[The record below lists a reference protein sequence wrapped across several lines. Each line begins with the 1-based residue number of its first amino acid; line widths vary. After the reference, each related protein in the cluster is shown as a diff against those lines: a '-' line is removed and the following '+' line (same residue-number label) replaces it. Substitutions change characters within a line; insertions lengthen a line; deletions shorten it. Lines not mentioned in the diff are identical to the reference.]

1 MSAVIAALPV
11 YMRLAAMVPKTVLT
25 YRFNLVMS
33 LVSLLLQIY
42 LLKVVWSAIY
52 ANRTDVGAFPLEQLL
67 TYLTI
72 ANLQIWLVNPQ
83 LAWDVQQRVR
93 EGQIAVD
100 LARPVPFPG
109 QMIAQHVGGTIGV
122 LPLVAIAL
130 PAAFVA
136 GSLRP
141 PASVESGAFYLA
153 SVVLAYAVMALM
165 GLLLGF
171 VAFWTLETTGMM
183 AIFRF
188 ANLFFAGGL
197 VPLAFFPAPL
207 RAVAEALPFQTQA
220 YIPVSLYLGRIQG
233 SDAFRALGLQLFW
246 LLLLGAVAAM
256 VWRRAVSKIV
266 VQGG

>member
-11 YMRLAAMVPKTVLT
+11 YLRLAAMVPKTVLA
-25 YRFNLVMS
+25 YRFNIVMS
-33 LVSLLLQIY
+33 LVSVLLQIY
-42 LLKVVWSAIY
+42 LLRVVWSAIY
-52 ANRTDVGAFPLEQLL
+52 AQRTDVAAFPLEQLL

-72 ANLQIWLVNPQ
+72 ANLQIWLVNPE
-83 LAWDVQQRVR
+83 LAWNVQQRVR

-109 QMIAQHVGGTIGV
+109 QMVAQHIGGTIGV
-122 LPLVAIAL
+122 LPLVAVAL
-130 PAAFVA
+130 PVAFVA

-141 PASVESGAFYLA
+141 PASVESGALYLV
-153 SVVLAYAVMALM
+153 SLVLAYAVMALM

-197 VPLAFFPAPL
+197 VPLAFFPPPL
-207 RAVAEALPFQTQA
+207 RTVAEVLPFQTQA
-220 YIPVSLYLGRIQG
+220 SIPVSLYLGRLEG
-233 SDAFRALGLQLFW
+233 SDALRALALQLLW
-246 LLLLGAVAAM
+246 IVLLAAIAVV

>member
-11 YMRLAAMVPKTVLT
+11 YLRLAAMVPKTVLA
-25 YRFNLVMS
+25 YRFNIVMS
-33 LVSLLLQIY
+33 LVSVLLQIY
-42 LLKVVWSAIY
+42 LLRVVWSAIY
-52 ANRTDVGAFPLEQLL
+52 AQRTDVAAFPLEQLL

-72 ANLQIWLVNPQ
+72 ANLQIWLVNPE
-83 LAWDVQQRVR
+83 LAWNVQQRVR

-109 QMIAQHVGGTIGV
+109 QMVAQQIGGTIGV
-122 LPLVAIAL
+122 LPLVAVAL
-130 PAAFVA
+130 PVAFIA

-141 PASVESGAFYLA
+141 PASVESGALYLV
-153 SVVLAYAVMALM
+153 SLVLAYAVMALM

-197 VPLAFFPAPL
+197 VPLAFFPPPL
-207 RAVAEALPFQTQA
+207 RTVAEALPFQTQA
-220 YIPVSLYLGRIQG
+220 SIPVSLYLGRLEG
-233 SDAFRALGLQLFW
+233 SDALRALALQLLW
-246 LLLLGAVAAM
+246 IVLLAAIAVV
-256 VWRRAVSKIV
+256 VWRRAVTKIV

>member
-1 MSAVIAALPV
+1 MSGVLAALPV
-11 YMRLAAMVPKTVLT
+11 YLRLAAMVPKTVLT
-25 YRFNLVMS
+25 YRFNIVMS
-33 LVSLLLQIY
+33 LVSVLLQIY
-42 LLKVVWSAIY
+42 LLRVVWSAIY
-52 ANRTDVGAFPLEQLL
+52 ADRADVDAFPLAQLL

-72 ANLQIWLVNPQ
+72 ANLQLWLVNPQ

-109 QMIAQHVGGTIGV
+109 QLVAQHVGGTIGV
-122 LPLVAIAL
+122 LPLVVVAL
-130 PAAFVA
+130 PVALVA

-141 PASVESGAFYLA
+141 PPSVESAAFYLV
-153 SVVLAYAVMALM
+153 SLVLAYVVMALM

-171 VAFWTLETTGMM
+171 VAFWTLETTGML

-197 VPLAFFPAPL
+197 VPLQFFPPPL
-207 RAVAEALPFQTQA
+207 LAIAELLPFQTQA
-220 YIPVSLYLGRIQG
+220 AIPVSLYLGRLEG
-233 SDAFRALGLQLFW
+233 TDALRALAIQLLW
-246 LLLLGAVAAM
+246 VVILGAIAAA
-256 VWRRAVSKIV
+256 VWRRAVTKIV

>member
-11 YMRLAAMVPKTVLT
+11 YLRLAAMVPKTVLT

-42 LLKVVWSAIY
+42 LLRVVWSAIY
-52 ANRTDVGAFPLEQLL
+52 ANRTDVGAFPLEQLV

-72 ANLQIWLVNPQ
+72 ANLQIWVINPQ
-83 LAWDVQQRVR
+83 LAWDVSQRVR

-130 PAAFVA
+130 PAAFIA

-141 PASVESGAFYLA
+141 PASVESGVFYLA
-153 SVVLAYAVMALM
+153 SVVLAYGVMALM

-171 VAFWTLETTGMM
+171 VAFWTLETTGMV

-207 RAVAEALPFQTQA
+207 RTVAEALPFQTQA
-220 YIPVSLYLGRIQG
+220 FIPVSLYLGRIQG
-233 SDAFRALGLQLFW
+233 TDAFRALGLQLLW
-246 LLLLGAVAAM
+246 LVLLGAVAAA
-256 VWRRAVSKIV
+256 VWRRAVTKIV

>member
-1 MSAVIAALPV
+1 VSAVIAALPV
-11 YMRLAAMVPKTVLT
+11 YLRLAAMVPKAVLT
-25 YRFNLVMS
+25 YRFNIVMS
-33 LVSLLLQIY
+33 LVSVLLQIY

-52 ANRTDVGAFPLEQLL
+52 TDRSDVQAFPLEQLL

-72 ANLQIWLVNPQ
+72 ANLQIWLINPQ
-83 LAWDVQQRVR
+83 LAWSLQQRVR

-109 QMIAQHVGGTIGV
+109 QMVAQHLGETIGV
-122 LPLVAIAL
+122 APLVLIAL
-130 PAAFVA
+130 PVALVA
-136 GSLRP
+136 GSLRAP
-141 PASVESGAFYLA
+141 PSIESGFLYLVSLA
-153 SVVLAYAVMALM
+153 LAYVVMVLM

-197 VPLAFFPAPL
+197 VPLAFFPPQL
-207 RAVAEALPFQTQA
+207 RAVADLLPFQTQA
-220 YIPVSLYLGRIQG
+220 SIPVSLYLGRLDG
-233 SDAFRALGLQLFW
+233 SDALRAIATQLVWVLVLG
-246 LLLLGAVAAM
+246 VTAAA
-256 VWRRAVSKIV
+256 VWRRAVNKIV

>member
-11 YMRLAAMVPKTVLT
+11 YLRFAVMVPKTVLA
-25 YRFNLVMS
+25 YRFNIVMS
-33 LVSLLLQIY
+33 LVSVLLQIY

-52 ANRTDVGAFPLEQLL
+52 ADRTDVGAFPLAQLL

-83 LAWDVQQRVR
+83 LAWDVSQRVR

-109 QMIAQHVGGTIGV
+109 QMVAQHIGGTIGV

-130 PAAFVA
+130 PFAFVA

-141 PASVESGAFYLA
+141 PASVESGALYLL
-153 SVVLAYAVMALM
+153 SLLLAYAVMALM

-171 VAFWTLETTGMM
+171 VAFWTLETTGMV

-197 VPLAFFPAPL
+197 VPLAFFPPPL
-207 RAVAEALPFQTQA
+207 RTVAEALPFQTQA
-220 YIPVSLYLGRIQG
+220 FIPVSLYLGRLVGLDALRALAIQG
-233 SDAFRALGLQLFW
+233 FW
-246 LLLLGAVAAM
+246 VVLLGGIAAL

>member
-1 MSAVIAALPV
+1 MSAVIGALPV
-11 YMRLAAMVPKTVLT
+11 YLRLAAMVPKTVLA
-25 YRFNLVMS
+25 YRFNIVMS
-33 LVSLLLQIY
+33 LVSVILQIY
-42 LLKVVWSAIY
+42 LLRVVWSAIY
-52 ANRTDVGAFPLEQLL
+52 ADRTDVEAFPLAQLL

-83 LAWDVQQRVR
+83 LAWDVAQRVR
-93 EGQIAVD
+93 EGRIAVD

-109 QMIAQHVGGTIGV
+109 QMVAQHVGGTIGV

-130 PAAFVA
+130 PFAFFA
-136 GSLRP
+136 GSLRLP
-141 PASVESGAFYLA
+141 PSLESGALYMVSLLLA
-153 SVVLAYAVMALM
+153 FAVMTLM

-197 VPLAFFPAPL
+197 VPLAFFPPPL
-207 RAVAEALPFQTQA
+207 RTVADALPFQTQA
-220 YIPVSLYLGRIQG
+220 SIPVSLYLGRLVG
-233 SDAFRALGLQLFW
+233 WDAMRALGVELFW
-246 LLLLGAVAAM
+246 LALLAAIAVL
-256 VWRRAVSKIV
+256 VWRRAVTKIV

>member
-1 MSAVIAALPV
+1 
-11 YMRLAAMVPKTVLT
+11 MVPKTVLT

-42 LLKVVWSAIY
+42 LLRVVWSAIY
-52 ANRTDVGAFPLEQLL
+52 ANRTDVGAFPLEQLV

-72 ANLQIWLVNPQ
+72 ANLQIWVINPQ
-83 LAWDVQQRVR
+83 LAWDVSQRVR

-130 PAAFVA
+130 PAAFIA
-136 GSLRP
+136 GSLPP
-141 PASVESGAFYLA
+141 PASVESGVFYLA
-153 SVVLAYAVMALM
+153 SVVLAYGVMALM

-171 VAFWTLETTGMM
+171 VAFWTLETTGMV

-197 VPLAFFPAPL
+197 VPLAFCPAPL
-207 RAVAEALPFQTQA
+207 RTVAEALPFQTQA
-220 YIPVSLYLGRIQG
+220 FIPVSLYLGRLVGLDALRALAIQG
-233 SDAFRALGLQLFW
+233 FW
-246 LLLLGAVAAM
+246 VVLLGGIAAL
-256 VWRRAVSKIV
+256 VWRRAVTKIV

>member
-1 MSAVIAALPV
+1 VSAVIAALPV
-11 YMRLAAMVPKTVLT
+11 YLRLAVMVPKTVLA
-25 YRFNLVMS
+25 YRFNIVMS
-33 LVSLLLQIY
+33 LVSVLLQIY
-42 LLKVVWSAIY
+42 LLRVVWSAIY
-52 ANRTDVGAFPLEQLL
+52 ADRTDVGAFPLAQLL

-109 QMIAQHVGGTIGV
+109 QMVAQHVGGTIGV

-130 PAAFVA
+130 PFAFVA
-136 GSLRP
+136 GSLRL
-141 PASVESGAFYLA
+141 PASLESGALYLA
-153 SVVLAYAVMALM
+153 SLMLAYAVMALM

-171 VAFWTLETTGMM
+171 VAFWTLETTGMV

-197 VPLAFFPAPL
+197 VPLAFFPPPL

-220 YIPVSLYLGRIQG
+220 FIPVSIYLGRLVG
-233 SDAFRALGLQLFW
+233 SDALRALATQGFW
-246 LLLLGAVAAM
+246 VVLLGGIAAL
-256 VWRRAVSKIV
+256 VWRRAVGKIV

>member
-1 MSAVIAALPV
+1 MSAIIAALPV
-11 YMRLAAMVPKTVLT
+11 YARLAAMVPKTVLA
-25 YRFNLVMS
+25 YRFNIVMS
-33 LVSLLLQIY
+33 LISVLLQIY
-42 LLKVVWSAIY
+42 LLRVVWSAIY
-52 ANRTDVGAFPLEQLL
+52 AERTDVQAFPLEQLL

-83 LAWDVQQRVR
+83 PAWNVQQRVR

-100 LARPVPFPG
+100 IARPVPFPG
-109 QMIAQHVGGTIGV
+109 QMVAQHVGETIGV
-122 LPLVAIAL
+122 APLVAAAL
-130 PAAFVA
+130 PVAFIA

-141 PASVESGAFYLA
+141 PASVESGVLYLVSLAVAF
-153 SVVLAYAVMALM
+153 AVMSLM

-197 VPLAFFPAPL
+197 VPLAFFPSPL
-207 RAVAEALPFQTQA
+207 RTVAEALPFQTQA
-220 YIPVSLYLGRIQG
+220 SIPVSLYLGRLEG
-233 SDAFRALGLQLFW
+233 ADALRALALQLVW
-246 LLLLGAVAAM
+246 LALLGVLAVA